1 MSYVRPWVVEP
12 SSRVTKKW
20 SVKTPSGRIINFGA
34 VGYED
39 YTMHGDAT
47 RAEDYVRRH
56 AAREDW
62 SDPETAGFW
71 SRWLL
76 WEKPTIKAALAA
88 LRRRLGAT
96 IIFKNRRSSSPYR

>member
-1 MSYVRPWVVEP
+1 MSYVIQP
-12 SSRVTKKW
+12 SSRAAKKW
-20 SVKTPSGRIINFGA
+20 SVKTPSGRVIHFGA
-34 VGYED
+34 VGYDD
-39 YTMHGDAT
+39 YTMHGDAA

-62 SDPETAGFW
+62 SDRGVETPGFW